1 MGKSIFSPL
10 SEEQSE
16 WLGKLSASLTPEQI
30 NWVAG
35 YFVGLSAQ
43 RVASSA
49 LPKEAAKQTGKR
61 TFQYIPPPPQ
71 EKKEAKNVTILYG
84 SRTGNGEAI
93 AKLAEKIAKEEGFT
107 PQLKNM
113 DGYNLR
119 QLKEEKNILLI
130 VSTHGEGE
138 PPFQAKEFYDFLHSK
153 RAPKLEGVKFSVLA
167 LGDRSY
173 LKFCQTGIDF
183 DKRLEELGAQRVFDR
198 VDCDIDFRKPAL
210 QWVNDALSTLGGSN
224 STKKSSPAIIADEPA
239 NSDSVAYGKHNPFG
253 AEVLAKTF
261 LHGRSSKRQTLHV
274 ELSLEGS
281 GLTYEPG
288 DSLGVVATNPPELVD
303 NLLKTVRLSPDET
316 IEHEKGTLSLRESLF
331 HNYELTN
338 ITPDVLSRYVQ
349 LTDNQ
354 HIKEVLGSPETL
366 KEFVYGKDLVDLFT
380 LFPQDLTPS
389 EFVGLL
395 RPIQP
400 RLYSI
405 SSSPLAFPDEVHLTV
420 GVVKYK
426 KDERTKTG
434 LCSVFLSD
442 RVEENESAPVFVE
455 RNPNFRLPQNPETPI
470 IMVGAGTGIAPYRAF
485 VQHRELSD
493 NRGKSWLVF
502 GNRYSESEF
511 LYQLEWQ
518 KHLKQGTLSRLD
530 VAFSRD
536 AKEKVYV
543 QHRLLEQGK
552 LLFDWLENGAHFY
565 VCGDMKKMAHDVHA
579 ALLQAIRTHGNRSKE
594 AAEAYILDLQKQRR
608 YQTDVY

>member
-1 MGKSIFSPL
+1 MGKNIFSPL

-16 WLGKLSASLTPEQI
+16 WLSKLSASLSPEQI

-43 RVASSA
+43 KTTATPRE
-49 LPKEAAKQTGKR
+49 KESVNKKL
-61 TFQYIPPPPQ
+61 TFKYIPPQPT
-71 EKKEAKNVTILYG
+71 ETKATKSVTILYG

-153 RAPKLEGVKFSVLA
+153 RAPKLDGVKFSVLA

-173 LKFCQTGIDF
+173 LKFCQTGIDI
-183 DKRLEELGAQRVFDR
+183 DKRLEELGAQRAFDR
-198 VDCDIDFRKPAL
+198 VDCDVDFRKPAL
-210 QWVNDALSTLGGSN
+210 EWVNSSLSALSDSEVSAKKTSATIGEESN
-224 STKKSSPAIIADEPA
+224 SNTSAFD
-239 NSDSVAYGKHNPFG
+239 KHNPFG
-253 AEVLAKTF
+253 AQVLEKTF
-261 LHGRSSKRQTLHV
+261 LHGRGSKRQTLHV

-303 NLLKTVRLSPDET
+303 SLLKTVRLSPDET
-316 IEHEKGTLSLRESLF
+316 ITSEKGPQSLREALF
-331 HNYELTN
+331 QNYELTN
-338 ITPDVLSRYVQ
+338 ITPDVLSRYAQ
-349 LTDNQ
+349 LTDNNS
-354 HIKEVLGSPETL
+354 IREVLSSPGTL

-380 LFPQDLTPS
+380 LYPEKLSPDQ
-389 EFVGLL
+389 FVGLL

-405 SSSPLAFPDEVHLTV
+405 SSSPLAAPDEVHLTV

-426 KDERTKTG
+426 KDDRTKTG

-442 RVEENESAPVFVE
+442 RLEENESAPVFVE
-455 RNPNFRLPQNPETPI
+455 HNPNFRLPQNPETPI
-470 IMVGAGTGIAPYRAF
+470 IMVGAGTGVAPYRAF
-485 VQHRELSD
+485 VQHRELAD
-493 NRGKSWLVF
+493 KRGKSWLVF

-536 AKEKVYV
+536 SKEKVYV

-579 ALLQAIRTHGNRSKE
+579 ALIQVIRTHGNLNKE
-594 AAEAYILDLQKQRR
+594 AAEAYILNLQKQRR